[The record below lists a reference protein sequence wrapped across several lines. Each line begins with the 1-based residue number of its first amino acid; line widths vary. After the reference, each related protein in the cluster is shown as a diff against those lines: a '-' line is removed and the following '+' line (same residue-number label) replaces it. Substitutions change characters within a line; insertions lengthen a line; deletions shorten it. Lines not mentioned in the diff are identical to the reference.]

1 MVSSHRVR
9 GAAKS
14 SRRGALSLLTVQPED
29 FLFFLCACVSFRRRL
44 VMGKVLV
51 LYLFLIIISL
61 YFAGQSGGSWTDF
74 LSLVYSCPNPYSSIF
89 YTDI

>member
-1 MVSSHRVR
+1 
-9 GAAKS
+9 
-14 SRRGALSLLTVQPED
+14 
-29 FLFFLCACVSFRRRL
+29 
-44 VMGKVLV
+44 MGKVLV

-74 LSLVYSCPNPYSSIF
+74 LSLVYSCPNPYDSIF